1 MQVIIVCFRGKLR
14 TFSFLFLQTGEKSG
28 QVEKSKKNARQ
39 RQNDFKVWFIWP
51 LSSPPIEFDFTA
63 PLLLYPAFDRKWLRR
78 WPIAW
83 WSWSERLYFL
93 PHCQSRSRTFMEAG
107 TTRQISAGTGWRKS
121 CTPLGCRLSPWR
133 CFLFR
138 VMFTFTTFNDSSL
151 SPSCSGLV
159 TKLCL
164 LWRFQ
169 MIYCR
174 WSRICCWT

>member
-1 MQVIIVCFRGKLR
+1 MPGRDKM
-14 TFSFLFLQTGEKSG
+14 T
-28 QVEKSKKNARQ
+28 SKY
-39 RQNDFKVWFIWP
+39 DWLWP
-51 LSSPPIEFDFTA
+51 VSSPPALFYFTA
-63 PLLLYPAFDRKWLRR
+63 PLLVNPAFDRKWLRR

-83 WSWSERLYFL
+83 WSSSEGLFFL
-93 PHCQSRSRTFMEAG
+93 PRYQSQSRTFMEAG
-107 TTRQISAGTGWRKS
+107 TTRRISAETGWPKS
-121 CTPLGCRLSPWR
+121 CTPLGWWLPPLRWCL
-133 CFLFR
+133 FLFL
-138 VMFTFTTFNDSSL
+138 FSFITFGSSL